1 MTAVSFQVRGLPVAQ
16 GSSRAFAVNGKARI
30 VSTSAPLSA
39 WRNAIAVAASR
50 EMGTDPLLDEPL
62 SVTATFLLPRPASI
76 PKKRVY
82 PAVKPDLDKL
92 VRALLDALTGVVW
105 RDDSRVVELDISK
118 QYSVTPGVTVTVEA
132 IR

>member
-1 MTAVSFQVRGLPVAQ
+1 MSVTFTVRGLPVPQ
-16 GSSRAFAVNGKARI
+16 GSSRAFAVGGKARI

-62 SVTATFLLPRPASI
+62 SVTATFMLPRPASI

-92 VRALLDALTGVVW
+92 ARALMDALTGVVW
-105 RDDSRVVELDISK
+105 RDDSRVVEMSIDK
-118 QYSVTPGVTVTVEA
+118 RYTDTPGVTVVVEVLP
-132 IR
+132 